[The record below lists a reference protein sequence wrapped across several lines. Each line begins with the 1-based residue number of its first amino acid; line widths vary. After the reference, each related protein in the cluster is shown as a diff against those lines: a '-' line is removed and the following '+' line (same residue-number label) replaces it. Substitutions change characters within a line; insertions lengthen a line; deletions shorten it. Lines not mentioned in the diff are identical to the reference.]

1 MDVSYHRGLVTSCR
15 SLSKYIK
22 KEPTGQKPAG
32 FCRFRLSG
40 NLGAVLEFEDQS
52 PIGVYR
58 YGIDHCQPEPVIKFG
73 KGFIALRQFK
83 HEGSYL
89 VGLCLAFCFPSQHR
103 FQANLGPFIPSF
115 QGGVKSITINSDL
128 SEEFQRIICAHE
140 LGHAILHKDQSGVK
154 AFHDFALFD
163 AASRFEYEANIFAAE
178 YLLKDIDVLELLNDD
193 LSFFQA
199 AAQLYV
205 PAEILDFKFRTL
217 KWKGYKVIDAPL
229 RANSNWLKNAPDG
242 GQ

>member
-1 MDVSYHRGLVTSCR
+1 MADFQFICSEVQRVLR
-15 SLSKYIK
+15 KYD
-22 KEPTGQKPAG
+22 ETDP
-32 FCRFRLSG
+32 FRLCRAMGIS
-40 NLGAVLEFEDQS
+40 VYFS
-52 PIGVYR
+52 PMGT
-58 YGIDHCQPEPVIKFG
+58 HPESC
-73 KGFIALRQFK
+73 KGFF
-83 HEGSYL
+83 
-89 VGLCLAFCFPSQHR
+89 LCQSR
-103 FQANLGPFIPSF
+103 I
-115 QGGVKSITINSDL
+115 KSITINSDL
-128 SEEFQRIICAHE
+128 SDEFQRIICAHE

-178 YLLKDIDVLELLNDD
+178 YLLKDTDVLELLNDD
-193 LSFFQA
+193 LSFIQA